1 MRNATKELYEVQ
13 ILMPSLANLNLGA
26 SVLRHLRFN
35 ALGLINQ
42 LIEGKT
48 CKTKGQDTKGI
59 RWMPR
64 R

>member
-1 MRNATKELYEVQ
+1 M
-13 ILMPSLANLNLGA
+13 ANLDLGA